1 MKKFEKEKSRP
12 LKSLRASK
20 DAFRQ
25 QMQNPNSNWLIKIKY
40 FFLLAF
46 FFAFSKN
53 IHLT

>member
-25 QMQNPNSNWLIKIKY
+25 QMQNPNSNWHFKVKY
-40 FFLLAF
+40 FFDGLF
-46 FFAFSKN
+46 FSQKTF
-53 IHLT
+53 T

>member
-40 FFLLAF
+40 FFLIGF
-46 FFAFSKN
+46 FLLSQKTF
-53 IHLT
+53 T